1 MEMPLASYHHGD
13 LRAAVLK
20 AARAALE
27 AETGGGD
34 LSLRRLAA
42 GVGVSPN
49 APYRHFPTKESLL
62 GALAAQGF
70 GELTDRFSPY
80 AQAAGS
86 ARMEGCLK
94 EYLLFARENPAL
106 YRLMFG
112 RNLDP
117 LSCEPLLGLQAQAC
131 FVALMAVVAQVMELP
146 QDTAAVRAGA
156 AIVWSLSH
164 GAALL
169 DIDRSM
175 SFLPEAER
183 PDAAALA
190 RVVLSGLESAKLQ

>member
-1 MEMPLASYHHGD
+1 MANYHHGD
-13 LRAAVLK
+13 LRTAVLA

-27 AETGGGD
+27 ADDGGE
-34 LSLRRLAA
+34 LSLRRLASV
-42 GVGVSPN
+42 VGVSPN
-49 APYRHFPTKESLL
+49 APYRHFPTKENLL

-70 GELTDRFSPY
+70 GELTARFAPY
-80 AQAAGS
+80 AQADAA

-94 EYLLFARENPAL
+94 EYLQFARENPAL

-117 LSCEPLLGLQAQAC
+117 LSCEPQLGVQAQAC
-131 FVALMAVVAQVMELP
+131 FRALMAVVAQVMARPLDDAP
-146 QDTAAVRAGA
+146 VRANA

-175 SFLPEAER
+175 SFLAESER
-183 PDAAALA
+183 PNAASLA
-190 RVVLSGLESAKLQ
+190 RVVLSGMEAAGAQ